1 MEELKKIV
9 QVNRN
14 DIAQKLQIAN
24 ICGVSAEIRIHNEQ
38 LNMQDLKLTFTKDL
52 WIIPVTEI
60 LVASENLCLVSKKDI
75 FNNALAKYQKLP
87 QVNHKNQELND
98 LIMQFKNII
107 PQEDESSTNVVKN
120 LKESNNLLGLKQ
132 PYLYFTEEQIK
143 SLADDFATLIA
154 SALPTGNNNNDEED
168 SRSTIFFINSAV
180 ILTQRLGFPLEQI
193 IANMLELEPNVKLFL
208 ERFK

>member
-9 QVNRN
+9 RVNRN

-60 LVASENLCLVSKKDI
+60 LIASENLCLVSEKDI

-98 LIMQFKNII
+98 LIMQFKNSI
-107 PQEDESSTNVVKN
+107 PQEDSSTNLVKTF
-120 LKESNNLLGLKQ
+120 KESNNHLGLKQ
-132 PYLYFTEEQIK
+132 PYLYFTEEQIT

-154 SALPTGNNNNDEED
+154 LALPTGNNSNDEED
-168 SRSTIFFINSAV
+168 SRLTVFFINSAV